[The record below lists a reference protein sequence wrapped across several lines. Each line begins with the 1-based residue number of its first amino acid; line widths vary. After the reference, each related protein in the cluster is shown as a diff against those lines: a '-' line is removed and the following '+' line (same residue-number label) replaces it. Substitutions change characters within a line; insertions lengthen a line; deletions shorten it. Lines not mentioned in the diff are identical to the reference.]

1 MWIFKLSNSDLS
13 LLTRLLTKNIVAYKW
28 LYGKAILSMII
39 LAFSTAMTAWF
50 MRTFVNSLFSL
61 HEFSKI
67 VYVAIGI
74 TAIFITKGLST
85 YFQIYYLSKAGN
97 RVIAD
102 HQRAVYNK
110 IANQGMSY
118 FQDNSAADLL
128 MRITN
133 SAGQA
138 RGLIDLII
146 TTYIRDLIS
155 LVSLISVMI
164 YSNIYL
170 SIAGLLIGPAL
181 YYIVASGL
189 KKIKNLSSEE
199 MHSFGEII
207 QVMQETTL
215 GIKVIKAFAL
225 EDIMNARMNKAV
237 TDVETRSNQIAKL
250 RAFTS
255 PIMETL
261 AGLSISVTCLVS
273 GYLMLTKGSTPGDLM
288 SFITALLMAYEPAK
302 RLANSSISMQTDLV
316 GVRMMFNII
325 DAPLTMVEA
334 ENPVAIPKI
343 TPKGN
348 TSIEFK
354 NVSFAYPSKDE
365 KDKTNVLN
373 KVSFKAKHATMTA
386 IVGASGAGK
395 TTIINLLLRLYD
407 PTKGKVLI
415 NGQNIK
421 FTTFASLREN
431 ISYVGQDTFLFNAS
445 VKYNIG
451 LGKKDASL
459 EEIIE
464 AAKIANA
471 HEFIQALPQ
480 GYDTILGSGGV
491 DLSGGQ
497 RQRIALSRAILR
509 KAPILILDE
518 ATSALDALSEK
529 MISQALEN
537 ITANHTI
544 IAIAHRFSTIANADN
559 IIVMDKGKIV
569 QQGTI
574 SELMKDQ
581 NGIFKTLHDLQL
593 LNNTETA

>member
-334 ENPVAIPKI
+334 ENPVTIPKI